1 MIDFCNILA
10 SFNCFFVFAVIDK
23 FPKVSP
29 SLPQAIL
36 MSELSE
42 DEDDEITVDVWV
54 LVNV

>member
-1 MIDFCNILA
+1 MFT
-10 SFNCFFVFAVIDK
+10 VIDK

-42 DEDDEITVDVWV
+42 EEDDEITVDV
-54 LVNV
+54 